1 MLNLF
6 LLKKL
11 KGIVNKD
18 DKKARLTEGL
28 AEFCRD
34 NNLGSIKGNFV
45 FFSDAEKVEIRRI
58 LSNKG
63 YSLDVSV
70 NIPMSRVEKLKYG
83 PNEKAGGGSLKRNR
97 VSIKASGKGPL
108 LINGDVIQ
116 LPAMSHL
123 DIDISQVSSTQHNAV
138 ILVENYE
145 NFNHFSETEMLLTPD
160 FDNPLVIYRGDK
172 NESRLDAVLSFLD
185 LFKLPVLAA
194 VDIDPYGL
202 VNVMGIKGLAG
213 VLAPTN
219 AELDK
224 LFLSRKTSRMDLYE
238 SHYLSCHSS
247 LDNLPEKH
255 VCKNLWRIIKANK
268 AGIVQEQ
275 FLAFKLPL
283 VLWQ

>member
-1 MLNLF
+1 MFNLF

-11 KGIVNKD
+11 KSIVNKD
-18 DKKARLTEGL
+18 DKKTSLTDGL

-34 NNLGSIKGNFV
+34 FNLGSIKGKSVSFN
-45 FFSDAEKVEIRRI
+45 DDDKAHIRQI
-58 LSNKG
+58 LNNKG
-63 YSLDVSV
+63 HSLLEGV
-70 NIPMSRVEKLKYG
+70 NGTMSRVEKLRYG
-83 PNEKAGGGSLKRNR
+83 PNEKSGGGSLKRNR
-97 VSIKASGKGPL
+97 VSIKAAGKNPL
-108 LINGDVIQ
+108 LVNGNSIQ
-116 LPAMSHL
+116 LPERAHL
-123 DIDISQVSSTQHNAV
+123 DIEISQVSSTQHNAV

-145 NFNHFSETEMLLTPD
+145 NFNRFSETEMLLPPD

-224 LFLSRKTSRMDLYE
+224 LFSSRKTSRVDLYE

-247 LDNLPEKH
+247 LDSLPENH
-255 VCKNLWRIIKANK
+255 FCKKLWALIKMNK

-275 FLAFKLPL
+275 FLTFRLPL